1 MNSSTTSAAAAV
13 GAFGGLSKNLGTTL
27 VALVGVNEALQ
38 ETRRLLDATLSR
50 SSSEQRLRALT
61 NGYDSYADAVAVAAR
76 AAERFNISQT

>member
-1 MNSSTTSAAAAV
+1 MRTFVVRSLRAG

-50 SSSEQRLRALT
+50 SSFEQRLRALT